1 MDRATSVFPVGVRKV
16 GERRDHEIV
25 DGERDNTL
33 AHRTWSEWVEL
44 AHTTWYEWVEL
55 GHGVSGWN

>member
-1 MDRATSVFPVGVRKV
+1 VFPVGVRKV

-44 AHTTWYEWVEL
+44 AHTTWCEWVEL
-55 GHGVSGWN
+55 GHGLSGWN